1 VITRS
6 GFAKPDHPTRF
17 HSLSFPLDHS
27 GRVNCPRDSS
37 YYSAAPLEKV
47 PDEASAPGNTV
58 DLGFPD
64 EVIEQ
69 LGRIPW
75 GFNGSD
81 RKIILRAAMNCLLI
95 RAWGHGST
103 VTFEFTV
110 P

>member
-1 VITRS
+1 MSVRIAVRIYVVLLHFGWEPTVR
-6 GFAKPDHPTRF
+6 DHRERLCKAGSPNTL
-17 HSLSFPLDHS
+17 HSLSFSLDHS

-47 PDEASAPGNTV
+47 PDEASAPGNTA

-75 GFNGSD
+75 DFNGSG
-81 RKIILRAAMNCLLI
+81 REIIL
-95 RAWGHGST
+95 G
-103 VTFEFTV
+103 
-110 P
+110 

>member
-17 HSLSFPLDHS
+17 HSLSFSLDHG
-27 GRVNCPRDSS
+27 GRVNYPRDSS
-37 YYSAAPLEKV
+37 YYSAAPLEKG
-47 PDEASAPGNTV
+47 PDEASAPGNTA

-75 GFNGSD
+75 DFNGSG
-81 RKIILRAAMNCLLI
+81 REIIL
-95 RAWGHGST
+95 G
-103 VTFEFTV
+103 
-110 P
+110 